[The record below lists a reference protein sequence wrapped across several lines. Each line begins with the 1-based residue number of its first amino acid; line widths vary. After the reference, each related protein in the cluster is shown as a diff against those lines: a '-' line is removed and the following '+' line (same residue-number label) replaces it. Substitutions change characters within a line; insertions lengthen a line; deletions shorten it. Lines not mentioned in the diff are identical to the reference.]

1 MASRGRGCHM
11 LYSHVY
17 THVSTFPKRHA
28 TGTYRRIRDQRVVSD
43 LSISLLS
50 TALLFSL
57 FRAL

>member
-1 MASRGRGCHM
+1 M

-17 THVSTFPKRHA
+17 TCQHIPEARERS
-28 TGTYRRIRDQRVVSD
+28 TYRRIRDQRVVSG